1 MVLPQKGTKLHPNCI
16 KNNFPTPINLLQ
28 VLPITQN
35 IISDHFLKK
44 KFQDKFDRKCD
55 LRAARRRTCYLI
67 SINLHVLFF
76 PRAKLPTQ
84 PFQTLIWTLFSGPS
98 WPRKNLIFFLLFK
111 FGQDLPAAK
120 NPVFRGALVLDI
132 SAVRQT
138 DTVTN
143 WDYYIDASTRPTAK
157 IIWRA
162 IAWPVL

>member
-1 MVLPQKGTKLHPNCI
+1 MALPQKGAKLHPNCI

-44 KFQDKFDRKCD
+44 KISGQIWPKVWP
-55 LRAARRRTCYLI
+55 ARRAPT
-67 SINLHVLFF
+67 HVLFDFDRFARVVF
-76 PRAKLPTQ
+76 PTCKAPNSTILDPYLNTIFRAFLTSKK
-84 PFQTLIWTLFSGPS
+84 FNFFSTV
-98 WPRKNLIFFLLFK
+98 FK

-132 SAVRQT
+132 SAVRRT

-143 WDYYIDASTRPTAK
+143 WDYYIDFK
-157 IIWRA
+157 C
-162 IAWPVL
+162 